1 MPVVKGKHMSIQ
13 SLLSILFSAQAPTVV
28 DPLQQLVDQAAQVQ
42 KEWSDKIAASSAATA
57 LLEREK
63 EIKSQIRGVKTQG
76 LTNLKALQAR
86 KEQLNA
92 AIALEDRLNE
102 FMDFCVDHLE
112 VVPPVE
118 INAEIAKLDS
128 IEFTQWMS
136 VVYQCSTEQEL
147 LDLVAK
153 ALL

>member
-1 MPVVKGKHMSIQ
+1 MSIQ
-13 SLLSILFSAQAPTVV
+13 SLLSALFPAQAPIIV
-28 DPLQQLVDQAAQVQ
+28 DPLQQLVDQVAATQ
-42 KEWSDKIAASSAATA
+42 KEWSDKIAAEEAATA

-102 FMDFCVDHLE
+102 FMDFCVDDLE

-128 IEFTQWMS
+128 VEFTQWMS
-136 VVYQCSTEQEL
+136 VVKQCTTEQEL

>member
-1 MPVVKGKHMSIQ
+1 MSIQ
-13 SLLSILFSAQAPTVV
+13 SLLSALFPVQAPIVV
-28 DPLQQLVDQAAQVQ
+28 DPLQQLVDQAAEVQ
-42 KEWSDKIAASSAATA
+42 KEWSDKIAAKEAAIA

-76 LTNLKALQAR
+76 LTNLKSLQAK

-102 FMDFCVDHLE
+102 FIDFCIDTLE
-112 VVPPVE
+112 VVPPME

-128 IEFTQWMS
+128 LEFQQWMQ
-136 VVYQCSTEQEL
+136 VVNQCSTEQEL

-153 ALL
+153 ALI